1 MAPLR
6 RSGAFGGGGGG
17 GGGVGGLEHL
27 FWGMNREGS
36 DVAKR
41 L

>member
-17 GGGVGGLEHL
+17 GGVGGLEHL
-27 FWGMNREGS
+27 FWGVNREGS
-36 DVAKR
+36 IVAKR